1 MNYELYIVW
10 NPSEVICHLGPIA
23 VRWYGMCW
31 LVGIVLGYFTVKWL
45 YRDQK
50 VRDELF
56 DPLFI
61 YCFLGI
67 LIGARL
73 GHCLFYEPEVWLSSW
88 QRVLEIFI
96 PIQIEPGGGWHFTG
110 YAGLA
115 SHGGTLGLMIALWLY
130 YRKTK
135 MNLWHVLDD
144 IAIATGITAC
154 FIRLGNLMNSE
165 IIGKPTDVPWAF
177 IFEQV
182 DMQPRHPGQLYEAV
196 AYLLL
201 FFLMLTIYRRDKR
214 LTSKRVDKLT
224 SKRVDKLTS
233 KQVDKLTSKRVDKLT
248 SKQVDK
254 QDETNNSSTRQLVN
268 SSTKLRVGTGFY
280 FGLCL
285 TYIFTFRFFI
295 EYTKEIQV
303 AKEAA
308 FALNIGQQLSIPFI
322 ILGVACMIRGVK
334 KLRS

>member
-1 MNYELYIVW
+1 
-10 NPSEVICHLGPIA
+10 
-23 VRWYGMCW
+23 MCW

-50 VRDELF
+50 VKDELF

-88 QRVLEIFI
+88 QRVVEIFI

-130 YRKTK
+130 YRRTK

-182 DMQPRHPGQLYEAV
+182 DPLPRHPGQLYEAI

-201 FFLMLTIYRRDKR
+201 YFLMLWIYTKKD
-214 LTSKRVDKLT
+214 
-224 SKRVDKLTS
+224 
-233 KQVDKLTSKRVDKLT
+233 
-248 SKQVDK
+248 
-254 QDETNNSSTRQLVN
+254 NSRKNVN
-268 SSTKLRVGTGFY
+268 SGIRVGTGFY

-285 TYIFTFRFFI
+285 IYIFTFRFFI

-303 AKEAA
+303 AKEAG
-308 FALNIGQQLSIPFI
+308 FTLNIGQLLSIPFV
-322 ILGVACMIRGVK
+322 ILGVACMIRARKVRRPDGA
-334 KLRS
+334 